1 MTMKSQE
8 PEEEFTF
15 WGGLQ
20 ELGERIR
27 KADGVV
33 PLKPGEIRPPG
44 FYLVNHYLG
53 RGRKPLPP
61 PKNQAKS

>member
-1 MTMKSQE
+1 MSMERDDTDK
-8 PEEEFTF
+8 EFTF
-15 WGGLQ
+15 EEGFK

-33 PLKPGEIRPPG
+33 PLKPGEIRPPD

>member
-1 MTMKSQE
+1 MADEVGKEQTF
-8 PEEEFTF
+8 EE
-15 WGGLQ
+15 GLR

-27 KADGVV
+27 KAEGIV
-33 PLKPGEIRPPG
+33 PLEPGQIRPPD